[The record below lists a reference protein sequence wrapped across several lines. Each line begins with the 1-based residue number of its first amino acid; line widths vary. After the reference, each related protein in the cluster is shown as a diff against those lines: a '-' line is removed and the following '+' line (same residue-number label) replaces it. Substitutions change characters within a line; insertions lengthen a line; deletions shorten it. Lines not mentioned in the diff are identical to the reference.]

1 MSKQLT
7 SSALLETIKI
17 EEGEAQNLSY
27 HQARCDYSRQTLFN
41 ATNSL
46 DLASIIQA
54 PQKGLF
60 RCRIVYAE
68 EVHSI
73 EYLPYIEKNI
83 QTLKIVSSILN
94 YNFKYA
100 NRDALDTLLFANANV
115 DEVIIEKKG
124 FLCDTTIAN
133 IAFFD
138 GKQWFTPTHPL
149 LKGTMRQKLLDEGFL
164 ETKKIKKDNL
174 SDYSQVALINAM
186 IGFKILKHIN
196 LEDL

>member
-1 MSKQLT
+1 M
-7 SSALLETIKI
+7 
-17 EEGEAQNLSY
+17 
-27 HQARCDYSRQTLFN
+27 
-41 ATNSL
+41 
-46 DLASIIQA
+46 
-54 PQKGLF
+54 
-60 RCRIVYAE
+60 
-68 EVHSI
+68 
-73 EYLPYIEKNI
+73 
-83 QTLKIVSSILN
+83 
-94 YNFKYA
+94 
-100 NRDALDTLLFANANV
+100 
-115 DEVIIEKKG
+115 IIEKKG
-124 FLCDTTIAN
+124 YLCDTTIAN

>member
-46 DLASIIQA
+46 DLESIIQA

-73 EYLPYIEKNI
+73 EYLPYIEKI
-83 QTLKIVSSILN
+83 
-94 YNFKYA
+94 Y
-100 NRDALDTLLFANANV
+100 
-115 DEVIIEKKG
+115 
-124 FLCDTTIAN
+124 
-133 IAFFD
+133 
-138 GKQWFTPTHPL
+138 
-149 LKGTMRQKLLDEGFL
+149 KL
-164 ETKKIKKDNL
+164 
-174 SDYSQVALINAM
+174 
-186 IGFKILKHIN
+186 
-196 LEDL
+196 

>member
-46 DLASIIQA
+46 DLESIIQA

-83 QTLKIVSSILN
+83 QTLKIVSSTLN
-94 YNFKYA
+94 YNLKYA
-100 NRDALDTLLFANANV
+100 NRDALDALLSANTDV

-124 FLCDTTIAN
+124 YLCDTTIAN